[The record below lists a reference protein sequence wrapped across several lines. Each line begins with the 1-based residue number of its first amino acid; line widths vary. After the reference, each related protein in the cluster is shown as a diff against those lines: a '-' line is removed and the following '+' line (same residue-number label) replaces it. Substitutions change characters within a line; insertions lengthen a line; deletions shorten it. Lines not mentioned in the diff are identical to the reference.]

1 VPPTELVPGV
11 EKEVE
16 EQPVLQRID
25 DGLVALDLA
34 LRTVDM
40 SNFSI
45 WCRKCSRTPLRIDI

>member
-1 VPPTELVPGV
+1 V

-45 WCRKCSRTPLRIDI
+45 WRRKCSRTPLRIDI